1 MILFTQKKDR
11 FFEKFGL
18 AGRVAALACII
29 SLLLTIP
36 GVLIGARIS
45 LEKSNKAFDDYR
57 NQLEMRVQHSSGLAV
72 WNYAIDV
79 LEKFVSAE
87 LQDKNLSS
95 LKISFHD
102 NTLIWLSR
110 QGEEIVQATEAPR
123 GKYIMENVIP
133 IHRFDDAG
141 QVIAYATI
149 WYDRSESRN
158 RFYEGLVQDIMRIN
172 LSIFFITAVS
182 AFILNYILVQPLER
196 IRMSMIA
203 AGRASHRLV
212 MEKIE
217 PLKFKKTFPEIQGMA
232 EDLEHMLQEICAA
245 QKKSLEN
252 EQLLKKLNDE
262 LEAKVAERTSELEKT
277 IEDLEDAQHQM
288 VEQEK
293 MVVLGRLVAGIAHE
307 LNTPLGVITSAGGT
321 LERIIESEM
330 PQVIGFCAN
339 APEEAV
345 HTYKQ
350 LVEQGLDKEGQDFL
364 TRRKTKKML
373 YSLVEEKSL
382 PVPDEVIELLADIGY
397 DGSEEECI
405 TLMGHPGSGEAI
417 KMAYSFLTMK
427 KSVKMV
433 RMSAEKAS
441 KVISA
446 LKTYSHRHRDNKIIP
461 HDVIGDIEVVLTLYY
476 NQLKY
481 GVEVIKNYAEV
492 PPVLCF
498 PDRLYQVW
506 VNIISNALHAM
517 KHQGR
522 LEISVAQ
529 IEREVKVSITDNGP
543 GIPQAILHRVFEP
556 FFTTKGLGEGTGL
569 GLDITK
575 RILDEIG
582 GRIDVETRPG
592 KTTFT
597 VWLKTE

>member
-1 MILFTQKKDR
+1 
-11 FFEKFGL
+11 
-18 AGRVAALACII
+18 
-29 SLLLTIP
+29 
-36 GVLIGARIS
+36 
-45 LEKSNKAFDDYR
+45 
-57 NQLEMRVQHSSGLAV
+57 
-72 WNYAIDV
+72 
-79 LEKFVSAE
+79 
-87 LQDKNLSS
+87 
-95 LKISFHD
+95 
-102 NTLIWLSR
+102 
-110 QGEEIVQATEAPR
+110 
-123 GKYIMENVIP
+123 
-133 IHRFDDAG
+133 
-141 QVIAYATI
+141 
-149 WYDRSESRN
+149 
-158 RFYEGLVQDIMRIN
+158 
-172 LSIFFITAVS
+172 
-182 AFILNYILVQPLER
+182 
-196 IRMSMIA
+196 
-203 AGRASHRLV
+203 
-212 MEKIE
+212 
-217 PLKFKKTFPEIQGMA
+217 
-232 EDLEHMLQEICAA
+232 
-245 QKKSLEN
+245 
-252 EQLLKKLNDE
+252 
-262 LEAKVAERTSELEKT
+262 
-277 IEDLEDAQHQM
+277 
-288 VEQEK
+288 
-293 MVVLGRLVAGIAHE
+293 
-307 LNTPLGVITSAGGT
+307 
-321 LERIIESEM
+321 
-330 PQVIGFCAN
+330 
-339 APEEAV
+339 
-345 HTYKQ
+345 
-350 LVEQGLDKEGQDFL
+350 
-364 TRRKTKKML
+364 ML

-397 DGSEEECI
+397 DGSEGECI